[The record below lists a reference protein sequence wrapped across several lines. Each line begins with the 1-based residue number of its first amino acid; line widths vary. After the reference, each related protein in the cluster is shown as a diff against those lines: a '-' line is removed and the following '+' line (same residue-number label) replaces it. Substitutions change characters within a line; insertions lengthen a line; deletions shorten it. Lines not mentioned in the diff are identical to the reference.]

1 MLKLTNSNLT
11 VKYVPYSEDD
21 ARQLVQNRIGS
32 KEKAEKE
39 LNFQYK
45 YSLKQ
50 GLQALINWRK
60 EQGIKG

>member
-1 MLKLTNSNLT
+1 MLKLTNSDLK

-39 LNFQYK
+39 LDFKYK
-45 YSLKQ
+45 YSLED
-50 GLQALINWRK
+50 GLKALISWRK
-60 EQGIKG
+60 ERGIKG

>member
-1 MLKLTNSNLT
+1 MLKLTNSDLK

-32 KEKAEKE
+32 KEKAKKE
-39 LNFQYK
+39 LDFKYK
-45 YSLKQ
+45 YSLKE
-50 GLQALINWRK
+50 GLQALINWRE